1 MVYFQ
6 LLSRHLP
13 RVTKRNHENLDQVS
27 QSPGRDLKIGHLK
40 YEGGMLLQ
48 NPDVSKATTLPI
60 VTYVYDT

>member
-13 RVTKRNHENLDQVS
+13 RVTKRNHENLGQVS
-27 QSPGRDLKIGHLK
+27 QSPSRDLKIGHLK
-40 YEGGMLLQ
+40 YVGEMLLQ

-60 VTYVYDT
+60 VMYVYET